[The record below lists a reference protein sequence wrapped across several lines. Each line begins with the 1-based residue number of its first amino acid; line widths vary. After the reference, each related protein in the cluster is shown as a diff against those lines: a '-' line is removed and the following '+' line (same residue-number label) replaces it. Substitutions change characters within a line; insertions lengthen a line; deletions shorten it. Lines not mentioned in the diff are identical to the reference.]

1 VARRGEPSGPTGS
14 SPTGPRVELVRD
26 ERGGVT
32 VMVDGTPQSHVQP
45 DDPELLVFEY
55 VQQFALVLGARPPA
69 PPGPLAV
76 THVGGAGLTL
86 ARWVE
91 ATRPGS
97 PQIVLEPDAA
107 LTELVRRELPL
118 PRRHRIRVRPVD
130 GATGVR
136 ALGDA
141 SADVVVV
148 DAYAG
153 GQVPPELTTV
163 TFLGQVHRVLRDDGV
178 VLLNIADE
186 PARRYLARV
195 LASVTAAGF
204 ADVLVLGTF
213 EVLRGRRFG
222 NTVVVGARQ
231 ALDVDALRRGV
242 SRVPF
247 PTGIRHGEAVRR
259 LVGAARPFTGDDASP
274 SPPPPDPGAWS
285 RR

>member
-1 VARRGEPSGPTGS
+1 MPRREETPPTPGASPAS
-14 SPTGPRVELVRD
+14 SRVELVRD

-32 VMVDGTPQSHVQP
+32 VVVDGTPQSHVQP

-55 VQQFALVLGARPPA
+55 VQQFALVVGAL

-86 ARWVE
+86 PRWVE

-97 PQIVLEPDAA
+97 PQIVLEPDAG

-130 GATGVR
+130 GATGVQ
-136 ALGDA
+136 ALADA

-153 GQVPPELTTV
+153 GQVPAELTTV
-163 TFLGQVHRVLRDDGV
+163 GFLGQVHRVLRPHGV

-204 ADVLVLGTF
+204 VDLLVIGTF

-222 NTVVVGARQ
+222 NTVVAAGARP
-231 ALDVDALRRGV
+231 LDVEAVRRGV

-247 PTGIRHGEAVRR
+247 PTGVRHGEAVRR
-259 LVGAARPFTGDDASP
+259 LVGSARPLTDADASP
-274 SPPPPDPGAWS
+274 SPAPPDPGSW